1 MVNEHMS
8 PETQSEVI
16 RINVKMLSGLA
27 ALLMIFIGGVAW
39 FTRLEYRTETN
50 RDDSAKIS
58 LQLETVRNDR
68 ARDNDR
74 LTRAE
79 SQMTFILQGIE
90 EIKGLLKERKVSQ

>member
-1 MVNEHMS
+1 MA
-8 PETQSEVI
+8 PDTQEAVVK
-16 RINVKMLSGLA
+16 INLKMLSVGITLI
-27 ALLMIFIGGVAW
+27 LSFVGCVSW

-50 RDDSAKIS
+50 REDVQKLG
-58 LQLETVRNDR
+58 LQVEGVRNDR

-90 EIKGLLKERKVSQ
+90 EIKGLLKERSRQGQ